1 MKEKPEVKC
10 LFSTPVYESIINI
23 DSKSLKTLLETKLEF
38 MKHVNNGYMSKE
50 KFVLDNKKLKS
61 LKNKIQK
68 HAENYFHTVL
78 EINEESKLYI
88 KNSWVTKHSKGDYT
102 QPHYH
107 ANSVLTAIL
116 YLKNT
121 EGAGKL
127 HLHRPETFTFLPAG
141 LQFKHKSYNMI
152 NAVTYALDP
161 FDSLLVI
168 MPSHLKHSS
177 GINETNLDRYLVSCD
192 FFVKGKIGLG
202 DMALKL

>member
-1 MKEKPEVKC
+1 MSKYLEVKC
-10 LFSTPVYESIINI
+10 LFSLPVYESEI
-23 DSKSLKTLLETKLEF
+23 DIDTKTLKNLLSVKLEF
-38 MKHVNNGYMSKE
+38 MKHVNNGYMSKD
-50 KFVLDNKKLKS
+50 KFVLNNKKLKS

-68 HAENYFHTVL
+68 HAENYFYNVL
-78 EINEESKLYI
+78 KISEESKIYL
-88 KNSWVTKHSKGDYT
+88 KNSWVTKHGKGDFT

-107 ANSVLTAIL
+107 ANSVLTAVL

-121 EGAGKL
+121 KGAGKL

-141 LQFKHKSYNMI
+141 LQFKHTEFNML

-161 FDSLLVI
+161 FDGLLVI

-177 GINETNLDRYLVSCD
+177 GKNETNLDRYLISCD